1 MKFPV
6 QVVIQENQKAV
17 IFHIIISDPI
27 STLLHRF
34 LCSSNSNGSSP
45 RQKWHLHQVF
55 PLLSMFSYFSALYLF
70 ISCTWKKVGVIF
82 SFGPMNSSPNDTSF
96 PCKITVEGK
105 FVGLRPAECVCN
117 LSIKVKG
124 VIFFFLFLKKKK
136 NYAQVEQCA
145 YNMVHLT
152 SSFVHTSVWTK
163 LCKDNWMLFFRC
175 SYFDFKNLSI
185 SIQVFTF
192 FFG

>member
-6 QVVIQENQKAV
+6 QVVIQENQKVV

-82 SFGPMNSSPNDTSF
+82 SFGPMNSSPNETSF

-124 VIFFFLFLKKKK
+124 VIFFFFFLKKKK
-136 NYAQVEQCA
+136 
-145 YNMVHLT
+145 
-152 SSFVHTSVWTK
+152 K
-163 LCKDNWMLFFRC
+163 LC
-175 SYFDFKNLSI
+175 S
-185 SIQVFTF
+185 
-192 FFG
+192 G